1 MALVIE
7 FSGISCSGKSTAL
20 EAIFNTV
27 NKTSFL
33 NSEDVITACLIN
45 SIKLFPFAKKIGSSK
60 IYKVVFLFVVHLTNV
75 LKYSRF
81 YFLCMRQILKA
92 DNSIKASRSF
102 YFKIG
107 KYFLLKKANEK
118 TILMDEGPVQMLSS
132 LFVQDH
138 DIDKVEEEALVKII
152 NIMPLPDEIIF
163 GPHQPAMLFVDRIL
177 SRGHHRVTGKCH
189 KSGNIQDVIYTDD
202 EVEIRAKYFI
212 SRSIYLQKKIMSFV
226 SKKTSITCLND
237 IDGWGSIIEKYTL
250 NHLNE
255 IYHL

>member
-1 MALVIE
+1 VALIIE

-20 EAIFNTV
+20 ESIFN
-27 NKTSFL
+27 KTNETSYL
-33 NSEDVITACLIN
+33 NSEAVITARLIN
-45 SIKLFPFAKKIGSSK
+45 SIKLFPYSTKVGSTK
-60 IYKVVFLFVVHLTNV
+60 IYKIAFLFAVHLINV
-75 LKYSRF
+75 LKYSQF

-138 DIDKVEEEALVKII
+138 DIDKAEEEVLVKII
-152 NIMPLPDEIIF
+152 NVMPLPDEIVF

-189 KSGNIQDVIYTDD
+189 KSGNIRNVIYTDD

-212 SRSIYLQKKIMSFV
+212 RRSIYLQKKIMSFV
-226 SKKTSITCLND
+226 SKKTSITCLDD
-237 IDGWGSIIEKYTL
+237 IDGWDSIIEKYTL
-250 NHLNE
+250 V
-255 IYHL
+255 I